1 MANKKKEFSG
11 SLIIFYFKR
20 KYVNTGKTTLSLI
33 NSTGSSTSYDPYRV
47 HYLGQGQRRM
57 STNSL
62 NESDSVSGKQP
73 KDGKKPEPCKPILK
87 VEYKTTR
94 AG

>member
-1 MANKKKEFSG
+1 MGEVYVS
-11 SLIIFYFKR
+11 FKPSAVPPVFEAR
-20 KYVNTGKTTLSLI
+20 LTTDGCQHVHMCMRTPYVLYVKYVFNPI
-33 NSTGSSTSYDPYRV
+33 
-47 HYLGQGQRRM
+47 
-57 STNSL
+57 
-62 NESDSVSGKQP
+62 GKQP

>member
-1 MANKKKEFSG
+1 MLECNIKGERES
-11 SLIIFYFKR
+11 KR
-20 KYVNTGKTTLSLI
+20 RTRQGKREAREKRWGIWCRPIQFVCSASI
-33 NSTGSSTSYDPYRV
+33 
-47 HYLGQGQRRM
+47 
-57 STNSL
+57 
-62 NESDSVSGKQP
+62 SGKQP

>member
-1 MANKKKEFSG
+1 M
-11 SLIIFYFKR
+11 
-20 KYVNTGKTTLSLI
+20 
-33 NSTGSSTSYDPYRV
+33 SYDPYQM

-57 STNSL
+57 STNFL
-62 NESDSVSGKQP
+62 NESDSFSGKQP